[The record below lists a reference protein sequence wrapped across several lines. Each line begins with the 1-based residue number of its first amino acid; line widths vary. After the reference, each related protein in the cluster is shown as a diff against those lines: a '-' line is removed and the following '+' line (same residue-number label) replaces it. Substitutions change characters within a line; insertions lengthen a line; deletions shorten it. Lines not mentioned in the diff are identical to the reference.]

1 MTKIEEKKI
10 CIYRFGCFEV
20 NAKEKLLC
28 SGGEVVPLTPKIFE
42 MLLLLVQNNG
52 RMLSKDE
59 IMESVWTDSFV
70 EETNLT
76 SNISR
81 LRKILDAG
89 SGEKFIE
96 TFPKRGYRFRAE
108 IEETEPETEIL
119 LTRRVTTR
127 ARQIIEEDQETSL
140 RLSEADRMKSIAVLP
155 FVTLGM
161 ETDEEYLGLSL
172 ADVLITGFSR
182 AKQLAVRPTS
192 AIRPFANQSRSSAEI
207 GRELRVGSI
216 LEGSVQR
223 LGERLRVNVQ
233 LVNVALESP
242 IWAEKFDFKFTD
254 IFDLQDEITLRV
266 VGALP
271 LQLSADEHQKL
282 TARWTE
288 NAEVY
293 RLYLKARFYLPRND
307 PESLQKAIS
316 FFQQTIALAP
326 EAAPA
331 HAGLAEACIVGS
343 YFFAPQEMM
352 QQARDAAAKA
362 IELDSH
368 SFEAH
373 VSMGVVKGHAD
384 WNWLEAEREFKRA
397 AELSPNYAPMY
408 RWYGLFLMLLRRF
421 DEGFAVFERALE
433 LDPLSLP
440 LNAYFGLACLCA
452 GQPDRA
458 IEQCHKTLE
467 LDPNFLPA
475 LGFLGMAY
483 LEKGDFER
491 AIETF
496 KEQCETQRATFPL
509 ANLAHACAVAD
520 RENEARKILAE
531 LNRMSQKQSV
541 LPLFF
546 ALVYV
551 GLGEKEKMYEY
562 LEKALVER
570 NILLPS
576 FLNTDPRFQG
586 LRSET
591 HFQDLLRRVG
601 LTT

>member
-1 MTKIEEKKI
+1 MSKSDEKQLTV
-10 CIYRFGCFEV
+10 YRFGHFEM
-20 NAKEKLLC
+20 NPKEQLLRRD
-28 SGGEVVPLTPKIFE
+28 GEIVSLTPKIFE
-42 MLLLLVQNNG
+42 MLLLLVRNNG

-59 IMESVWTDSFV
+59 IMETVWADSFV

-81 LRKILDAG
+81 LRKILRAG
-89 SGEKFIE
+89 GEQFIE

-108 IEETEPETEIL
+108 IEETEPETEIV

-127 ARQIIEEDQETSL
+127 VRQTVEEDDETSL
-140 RLSEADRMKSIAVLP
+140 RLNEVNRMKSIAVLP
-155 FVTLGM
+155 FVMLGM

-182 AKQLAVRPTS
+182 TKQLAVRPTS
-192 AIRPFANQSRSSAEI
+192 AIRPFVNQPRSSAEI
-207 GRELRVGSI
+207 GRELRVGAI
-216 LEGSVQR
+216 LEGNVQR
-223 LGERLRVNVQ
+223 LGERLRVVVQ
-233 LVNVALESP
+233 LVNVAAETP

-266 VGALP
+266 VGALA
-271 LQLSADEHQKL
+271 LQLSADEQRKL

-316 FFQQTIALAP
+316 FFQQTIELAP

-331 HAGLAEACIVGS
+331 YAGLAEACIVGS
-343 YFFAPQEMM
+343 YFFAPQEMLR
-352 QQARDAAAKA
+352 QARNAAAKA
-362 IELDSH
+362 IELDSQ

-373 VSMGVVKGHAD
+373 VSMGVVKAHLD
-384 WNWLEAEREFKRA
+384 WNWLEAERELKRA

-421 DEGFAVFERALE
+421 DEAFAVFERALE

-452 GQPDRA
+452 GEPDRA

-467 LDPNFLPA
+467 LDPSFLPA

-496 KEQCETQRATFPL
+496 EEQCKAQRASLSL
-509 ANLAHACAVAD
+509 ANLAHACAVAG
-520 RENEARKILAE
+520 REKEARKILAE

-551 GLGEKEKMYEY
+551 GLGEKEKMYDY
-562 LEKALVER
+562 LEKALVGR

-586 LRSET
+586 LRSEAR
-591 HFQDLLRRVG
+591 FQDLLRRVG
-601 LTT
+601 LTA

>member
-20 NAKEKLLC
+20 NAKEKLLR

-42 MLLLLVQNNG
+42 MLLLLIQNNG

-59 IMESVWTDSFV
+59 IMESVWADSFV

-81 LRKILDAG
+81 LRKILDNG
-89 SGEKFIE
+89 GEKFIE

-127 ARQIIEEDQETSL
+127 VCQITEEDEATSL
-140 RLSEADRMKSIAVLP
+140 RLNEADRMKSIAVLP

-192 AIRPFANQSRSSAEI
+192 AVRPFANQSRSSAEI
-207 GRELRVGSI
+207 GRELRVGAI

-271 LQLSADEHQKL
+271 LQLSAAEQRKL

-331 HAGLAEACIVGS
+331 HA
-343 YFFAPQEMM
+343 
-352 QQARDAAAKA
+352 
-362 IELDSH
+362 
-368 SFEAH
+368 
-373 VSMGVVKGHAD
+373 
-384 WNWLEAEREFKRA
+384 
-397 AELSPNYAPMY
+397 
-408 RWYGLFLMLLRRF
+408 
-421 DEGFAVFERALE
+421 
-433 LDPLSLP
+433 
-440 LNAYFGLACLCA
+440 
-452 GQPDRA
+452 
-458 IEQCHKTLE
+458 
-467 LDPNFLPA
+467 
-475 LGFLGMAY
+475 
-483 LEKGDFER
+483 
-491 AIETF
+491 
-496 KEQCETQRATFPL
+496 
-509 ANLAHACAVAD
+509 
-520 RENEARKILAE
+520 
-531 LNRMSQKQSV
+531 
-541 LPLFF
+541 
-546 ALVYV
+546 
-551 GLGEKEKMYEY
+551 
-562 LEKALVER
+562 
-570 NILLPS
+570 
-576 FLNTDPRFQG
+576 
-586 LRSET
+586 
-591 HFQDLLRRVG
+591 
-601 LTT
+601 